1 MTEERSRSTCRGP
14 PSPRRRRPRP
24 LDFARPFA
32 TTTAISFPTSSRS
45 AQYQAFLSRRIVE
58 IARRLDQFPAC
69 NGRLCRNGIVTSISA
84 PEFSRALRVITTRI
98 QERLTI
104 G

>member
-1 MTEERSRSTCRGP
+1 MVSSDLGT
-14 PSPRRRRPRP
+14 PRRVGSTYDSTRPC
-24 LDFARPFA
+24 AA
-32 TTTAISFPTSSRS
+32 FP
-45 AQYQAFLSRRIVE
+45 YQAFPSRRIVE
-58 IARRLDQFPAC
+58 IARRFDQFPAC